1 MYLKIYILGII
12 ALLPHLSNEN
22 LILTNYLYTQPKT
35 NIGKVALELFNK
47 TFNTGFNFKKRHHI
61 ASFMTI
67 NEENLMESVQKKTI
81 QKKIHY

>member
-22 LILTNYLYTQPKT
+22 LILTNYQYTQPKT

-47 TFNTGFNFKKRHHI
+47 TFNTSFNFKKRYI

-67 NEENLMESVQKKTI
+67 NEENLTEYMKQSRRKYI
-81 QKKIHY
+81 